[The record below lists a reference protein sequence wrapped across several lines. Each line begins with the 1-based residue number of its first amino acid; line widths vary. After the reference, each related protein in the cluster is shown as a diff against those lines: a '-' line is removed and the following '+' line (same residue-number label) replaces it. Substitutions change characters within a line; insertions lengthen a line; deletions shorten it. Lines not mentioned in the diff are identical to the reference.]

1 VTILRARLD
10 IQSVYL
16 SKRIPQ
22 GRFGRMGVL
31 GVWAFSVYGRFASA
45 VKRSTGL
52 SKQENPT
59 GAFWV
64 YGRFGCAA
72 ILRVRLHVRPVGE
85 KRPRPPSVLGQAK
98 CAPRLW
104 NVELWHKKM
113 WKGKG
118 KEEWERSR

>member
-1 VTILRARLD
+1 M
-10 IQSVYL
+10 Y
-16 SKRIPQ
+16 
-22 GRFGRMGVL
+22 GRFSLRDRFASAVRC
-31 GVWAFSVYGRFASA
+31 SVSLPGQEDPAGRFASA
-45 VKRSTGL
+45 VKRSTSL
-52 SKQENPT
+52 SKQENPA

-72 ILRVRLHVRPVGE
+72 ILRVRLHVRPVEE

-104 NVELWHKKM
+104 NVELWHKRM